1 MKLFLK
7 ALAVIVAIPAIAMAG
22 AFSYGMYLGFTEVAE
37 YDDMVA
43 EFEVYMEDLN
53 YCAEIDNEDEFS
65 ANLSCLDVCDSFFE
79 CRSIALNAEWEL
91 AQASQELHEDTY
103 TDEEYAER
111 FGPVNLSEVIVD
123 PGTAPQP
130 VIN

>member
-7 ALAVIVAIPAIAMAG
+7 ALAVVVAIPALLVAG
-22 AFSYGMYLGFTEVAE
+22 GFGYGVYSGLTEAAE

-43 EFEVYMEDLN
+43 QFEIYMEDLN

-79 CRSIALNAEWEL
+79 CRSLALNAEWEL
-91 AQASQELHEDTY
+91 TEAYQSLSEESY
-103 TDEEYAER
+103 TEEEYEAR
-111 FGPVNLSEVIVD
+111 FGPVNLSVNSVD

-130 VIN
+130 NIN